1 MPPRDRPPV
10 NIVRISFQSMVAI
23 GTALAALAAFYV
35 AVWWKRRRLPRSPWF
50 YRAVIAAGPLALVAL
65 IAGWVTTEV
74 GRQPWVV
81 YGFMRTRQAVTN
93 AGGLPVAYIAL
104 AAVYLSLLIGV
115 IWLLRRLAGHS
126 PTLEVDAPLESAD
139 AR

>member
-1 MPPRDRPPV
+1 VPPRDRPPV

-23 GTALAALAAFYV
+23 GTALAALAAFYI
-35 AVWWKRRRLPRSPWF
+35 AVWWKRGGLPRSPWF
-50 YRAVIAAGPLALVAL
+50 YRAVIAAGPLASVAL

-74 GRQPWVV
+74 GRQPWIV

-93 AGGLPVAYIAL
+93 ADGLPLAYIAL

-115 IWLLRRLAGHS
+115 IWLLRRLAGRS
-126 PTLEVDAPLESAD
+126 PTLEVDAPLGSAD

>member
-10 NIVRISFQSMVAI
+10 NIVRLSFQTMVAI

-93 AGGLPVAYIAL
+93 ADGLPIAYIAL
-104 AAVYLSLLIGV
+104 ATVYLSLL
-115 IWLLRRLAGHS
+115 IWLLRRLAGRS
-126 PTLEVDAPLESAD
+126 PTTEVEAPLEGAD